1 MVKYGKSIFAIIK
14 KMNELGTDD
23 EFVQIA
29 ENMMEK
35 KDE

>member
-14 KMNELGTDD
+14 KMDELGTDD

-29 ENMMEK
+29 ENMVG

>member
-1 MVKYGKSIFAIIK
+1 MVKYDKSIGAIIK
-14 KMNELGTDD
+14 RMNELWTDD

-35 KDE
+35 KDD